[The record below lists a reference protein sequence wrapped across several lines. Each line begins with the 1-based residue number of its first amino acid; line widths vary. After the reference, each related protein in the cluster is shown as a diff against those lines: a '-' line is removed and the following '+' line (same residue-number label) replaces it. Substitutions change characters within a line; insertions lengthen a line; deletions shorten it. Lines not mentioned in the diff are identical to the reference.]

1 MRPAAHDI
9 AEGKSERYI
18 RDGLAAREKH
28 LHQHYKIFGQAIA
41 SVRENILKW
50 MRIPYIMNTYHV
62 LHL

>member
-18 RDGLAAREKH
+18 RDVLAAREKH

-41 SVRENILKW
+41 FVRENILKW

>member
-1 MRPAAHDI
+1 MCPAAHDI

-28 LHQHYKIFGQAIA
+28 FHQHYKIFGQAIA
-41 SVRENILKW
+41 FVRENILKW
-50 MRIPYIMNTYHV
+50 MMTPYIMNTYHV

>member
-18 RDGLAAREKH
+18 RDVLAAREKH

-50 MRIPYIMNTYHV
+50 LMAPYIMNTYRV